1 VKPKKYKKKEVNGSW
16 FVLIEEESE
25 NVGSIED

>member
-1 VKPKKYKKKEVNGSW
+1 VKPKRSKKKEVNGSS

-25 NVGSIED
+25 NVDSIED